1 MCGIFGYLNY
11 GNCIKNEDLKDI
23 IESLAYESAV
33 RGIDATGVAFIN
45 SKSKLEIQKAP
56 KPSYSFKMNFPK
68 INPPVLIGHTRHT
81 TQGTE
86 KLNINNHPFL
96 GGKGNNQFA
105 LAHNGILYN
114 DKELRK
120 ENKLPDTKIQ
130 TDSYIAVQLLEQSGD
145 ISLMSV
151 ASMSEKIE
159 GSFVFTVLDKYANL
173 YISKKDNPI
182 SIIHHKGMK
191 LYIYASTEKILMS
204 ALMKSNLI
212 NYFTP
217 TEKNTGDIEFVEL
230 MDGEVVK
237 IDNKG
242 IDSKTTFKPKKT
254 SILEWCEGGIDFRFY
269 NDEDAYWQ
277 DLKNVAKFIGYDE
290 EFIESLISE
299 GFSADEI
306 EDFIYGEINN
316 DLSFRF

>member
-1 MCGIFGYLNY
+1 
-11 GNCIKNEDLKDI
+11 
-23 IESLAYESAV
+23 
-33 RGIDATGVAFIN
+33 
-45 SKSKLEIQKAP
+45 
-56 KPSYSFKMNFPK
+56 
-68 INPPVLIGHTRHT
+68 
-81 TQGTE
+81 
-86 KLNINNHPFL
+86 
-96 GGKGNNQFA
+96 
-105 LAHNGILYN
+105 
-114 DKELRK
+114 
-120 ENKLPDTKIQ
+120 
-130 TDSYIAVQLLEQSGD
+130 
-145 ISLMSV
+145 MSV

>member
-11 GNCIKNEDLKDI
+11 GNCIKNADLKDI
-23 IESLAYESAV
+23 TESLAYESAV
-33 RGIDATGVAFIN
+33 RGIDATGIAFIN
-45 SKSKLEIQKAP
+45 NKSKLEIQKAP

-159 GSFVFTVLDKYANL
+159 GSFVFTILDRNNNL

-182 SIIHHKGMK
+182 SIIHHKALK
-191 LYIYASTEKILMS
+191 LYVYASTEKILMS
-204 ALMKSNLI
+204 TLMNSNI
-212 NYFTP
+212 ISHFTP
-217 TEKNTGDIEFVEL
+217 IEKNIGDIEFVEL
-230 MDGEVVK
+230 EDREVLNFN
-237 IDNKG
+237 NKG
-242 IDSKTTFKPKKT
+242 IVSKARFKPKKIN
-254 SILEWCEGGIDFRFY
+254 ILKWYETGFNFSL
-269 NDEDAYWQ
+269 NDCNNDYWQ
-277 DLKNVAKFIGYDE
+277 DLIGIAKLMGYDE

-299 GFSADEI
+299 GFSPDEI
-306 EDFIYGEINN
+306 EDFIYEEAYFQN
-316 DLSFRF
+316 